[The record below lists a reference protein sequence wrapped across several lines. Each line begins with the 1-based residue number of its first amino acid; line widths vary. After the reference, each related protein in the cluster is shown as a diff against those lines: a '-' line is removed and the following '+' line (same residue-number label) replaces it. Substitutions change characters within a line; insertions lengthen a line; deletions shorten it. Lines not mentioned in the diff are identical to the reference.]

1 MERKK
6 LSIKEAVKHKALRTF
21 EGADRQAQE
30 HKELKSIKD
39 TTKEQKTAGRPL
51 KGKSKATNKVYFVVD
66 DEQLEYLESLVD
78 YKRKLTSPS
87 AVCKMLFVRDYE
99 LHKLN

>member
-21 EGADRQAQE
+21 EGADKQAKE

-39 TTKEQKTAGRPL
+39 TTEEQKTAGRPL

-66 DEQLEYLESLVD
+66 DEQHEYLKSLMD
-78 YKRKLTSPS
+78 YDKKLTSPS
-87 AVCKMLFVRDYE
+87 AVCKMLFIKDYE
-99 LHKLN
+99 LHKKD

>member
-1 MERKK
+1 MELKK

-21 EGADRQAQE
+21 EGADIQAQE

-39 TTKEQKTAGRPL
+39 TTEARKTGRPL

-66 DEQLEYLESLVD
+66 DEQLEYLESLID

-99 LHKLN
+99 LHKKD